1 MIVLTLFG
9 YFNNLKLY
17 LLRVYQHS
25 VIPTKSIRMCFLF
38 YRSLNLYFANEVDGK
53 TLP

>member
-17 LLRVYQHS
+17 LPYQHS
-25 VIPTKSIRMCFLF
+25 VIPTKYTNEFLF
-38 YRSLNLYFANEVDGK
+38 YHSLNVYFENEVDGR